1 MKVVGENTLECV
13 ELVEHPGGS
22 DGGDFPCYERFTLE
36 QGRWKT
42 PPRTVVYSYGL
53 PDSPTDIFC
62 DEDPQYYNNCSTR
75 EKAVLRLKQELEKLL
90 KAKELAEQT
99 LAALECGA
107 QYVTICRNEDDLSE
121 DEDEDL
127 VLEDED
133 EDDQD

>member
-1 MKVVGENTLECV
+1 MKAVGENTLECV

-22 DGGDFPCYERFTLE
+22 DGGDFPCYERFTLKDE
-36 QGRWKT
+36 
-42 PPRTVVYSYGL
+42 TVVYSYGL
-53 PDSPTDIFC
+53 PDSPTDVFC
-62 DEDPQYYNNCSTR
+62 DEDTQHYNNCSTR
-75 EKAVLRLKQELEKLL
+75 EKAVLRLKQELEELL

-107 QYVTICRNEDDLSE
+107 LYVTLCRNEDDLSE

-133 EDDQD
+133 EDEDDDQD

>member
-1 MKVVGENTLECV
+1 MKAVDENTLECV

-22 DGGDFPCYERFTLE
+22 DGGDFPCYERFTL
-36 QGRWKT
+36 KDK
-42 PPRTVVYSYGL
+42 TVVYSYGL

-62 DEDPQYYNNCSTR
+62 DEDPQDYNNCSTR
-75 EKAVLRLKQELEKLL
+75 EKAVLRLRMELVRLL
-90 KAKELAEQT
+90 HARELAEKT
-99 LAALECGA
+99 LAALEGGA
-107 QYVTICRNEDDLSE
+107 LYVTVCHNEDVFAE